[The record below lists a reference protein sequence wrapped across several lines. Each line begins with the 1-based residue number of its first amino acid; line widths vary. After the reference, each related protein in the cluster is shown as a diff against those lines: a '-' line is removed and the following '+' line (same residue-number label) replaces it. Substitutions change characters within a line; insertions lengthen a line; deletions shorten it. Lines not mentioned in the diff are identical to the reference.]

1 MQYLQVQSC
10 VCLSIVPTFT
20 NQHTD
25 RLHDSAHIAECWGD
39 RCWDPSWYSY
49 SQRRDHIALPPTS
62 FVQFSS
68 VQSLSHVQLFATSW
82 TAARQASLS
91 IANSRSLLKLKSI
104 ESVMPS
110 NQLVLCHSLLLLPS
124 LFPSYV
130 VVSKR
135 TERPGV
141 LQSIGSQRVGHE
153 ESDTTGLLNNNKQ
166 KI

>member
-49 SQRRDHIALPPTS
+49 FQRRDHIALPPTS